1 MATYS
6 DRCSVHDCERHHFGH
21 LTENGKRLDVLGG
34 AHPYLWIGDHKG
46 MLATFD
52 GREALAE
59 LAAALNRALAPR
71 PARKRKGAKA
81 RG

>member
-6 DRCSVHDCERHHFGH
+6 DRCGRRGCGHAGH
-21 LTENGKRLDVLGG
+21 LWEDGKELTVVGG
-34 AHPYLWIGDHKG
+34 AHPYLWVGDGSG
-46 MLATFD
+46 MFATFD

-59 LAAALNRALAPR
+59 LAAAINRALAPR

-81 RG
+81 NG